1 MTTPD
6 TPATPAKSKTI
17 SPVAIVLSSEAI
29 EQLNALTLE
38 SWGKMSASAQT
49 TMTNMMSQNGW
60 DYRMV
65 VGGSLMTQII
75 AMAVMQIND

>member
-1 MTTPD
+1 MTDIKPES
-6 TPATPAKSKTI
+6 KKTI
-17 SPVAIVLSSEAI
+17 SPVTIVLSNEAI

>member
-1 MTTPD
+1 MTDIKPES
-6 TPATPAKSKTI
+6 KKTI
-17 SPVAIVLSSEAI
+17 SPVTIVLSNEAI

-75 AMAVMQIND
+75 AMAVMQIADQ